1 MSYGLYIHIPFC
13 RRKCPYCGF
22 ASITAG
28 DEMTVRYAEAVA
40 LELQRRCT
48 GIFGGYPRSIYI
60 GGGTPSIMPAS
71 CLKTIIERFLPVTDV
86 ECTAEANPES
96 LDDSWLAGIRELGV
110 NRISIG
116 AQSLDDSILKTLGR
130 IHTSRQARE
139 SVRRAHRAGF
149 NAISVDLMFG
159 VPGQTM
165 RIWQETLDGVLD
177 LQPDHISCYSLNV
190 EEDTVY
196 FDKVRNH
203 ELFLP
208 DPAAVSEMYVYM
220 TELLEKN
227 GLLRYEISNFAHP
240 GYECLHN
247 QGYWDFTPYLGV
259 GASAHSFD
267 GSTRSWNESSPGI
280 YIERSVTTADT
291 ISGYEVLDGNKK
303 ILELVMLALRTRDGL
318 SLDRIISLYPAAEE
332 KLRKKIHELMSG
344 GFLEEY
350 KKEHVR
356 FTTRGIIISDE
367 IISEIVSEIS

>member
-48 GIFGGYPRSIYI
+48 GIFGGYPHSIYI

-86 ECTAEANPES
+86 EFTAEANPES

-116 AQSLDDSILKTLGR
+116 VQSLDDSILKTLGR

-139 SVRRAHRAGF
+139 SVHRAHRAGF

-165 RIWQETLDGVLD
+165 GIWQETLDGVLD

-190 EEDTVY
+190 EEDTIY

-240 GYECLHN
+240 GYECRHN

-267 GSTRSWNESSPGI
+267 GSTRSWNESNPEI
-280 YIERSVTTADT
+280 YIDSSVTRGDT
-291 ISGYEVLDGNKK
+291 ISGYEVLEGNKK

-318 SLDRIISLYPAAEE
+318 SLDHIISLYPAAEE
-332 KLRKKIHELMSG
+332 KLRKKIHEIMPG

-356 FTTRGIIISDE
+356 LTTRGVIISDE
-367 IISEIVSEIS
+367 IISEIVSEIP